1 MVMSGNEPSN
11 VPVFAALGTVL
22 REIVDGTAPEAFLLN
37 QGDRG
42 LLASLELLSAEAAS
56 AVPAAGGATIA
67 AHVDHLRY
75 GLGLMNRWSR
85 GENPF
90 ADADYSASWRRQ
102 QVSPEQWREL
112 LDGLRRETRAWVAA
126 ASRPRDIAQT
136 DLAVMI
142 ASAAHM
148 AYHLGA
154 IRQIDRTAV
163 GPPAGD

>member
-1 MVMSGNEPSN
+1 MSGNGSSN
-11 VPVFAALGTVL
+11 LPVFAALGAVL
-22 REIVDGTAPEAFLLN
+22 REIVDGTAAEAFLLN

-67 AHVDHLRY
+67 AHADHLRY
-75 GLGLMNRWSR
+75 GLGLMNRWSH

-90 ADADYSASWRRQ
+90 TDADYSASWRRQ

-112 LDGLRRETRAWVAA
+112 LDGLRAQAQAWVAA
-126 ASRPRDIAQT
+126 ASQPRQVSQVELT
-136 DLAVMI
+136 GMI
-142 ASAAHM
+142 ASAAHL

-154 IRQIDRTAV
+154 IRQVDRTAI
-163 GPPAGD
+163 GPPADD